1 MSRRRDPKGDD
12 ARLERREALL
22 DAATTVIRRDGP
34 GASMDA
40 MASEAGISKPILYR
54 HFGDRQGLVEALAHR
69 FAGALRDE
77 LATALADGD
86 SPRQVLIGTVDAYLA
101 FVERDPD
108 LYRFVV
114 QQMGDGAAATL
125 GDFVRQV
132 GQQVAFVLGEQ
143 LRAAGLDSGGAEPIA
158 HGIVGMVHAAG
169 DWWVDRRSMPR
180 ARLVQY
186 LTDLLWDGIGR
197 IDLSAATDRPA
208 LVIAPIDRRSAR

>member
-1 MSRRRDPKGDD
+1 M
-12 ARLERREALL
+12 RREELL
-22 DAATTVIRRDGP
+22 DAATAVIRRDGA

-40 MASEAGISKPILYR
+40 MAAAAGISKPILYR
-54 HFGDRQGLVEALAHR
+54 HFGDRGGLVRALAGR
-69 FAGALRDE
+69 FATALSDE
-77 LATALADGD
+77 LATALEDGD
-86 SPRQVLIGTVDAYLA
+86 SPRQVIVGTVDAYLA

-114 QQMGDGAAATL
+114 QQVGQVGHGDGASADTL

-132 GQQVAFVLGEQ
+132 GRQVAVVLGEQ
-143 LRAAGLDSGGAEPIA
+143 LRAAGLDSGGAEPMA

-186 LTDLLWDGIGR
+186 LADLLWDGLAR
-197 IDLSAATDRPA
+197 LDTTDTATAADDPTSTVTP
-208 LVIAPIDRRSAR
+208 LDRRSTR